1 MAAVQASGG
10 ARVKLHEVE
19 SEPQNRFFRIG
30 SVWTSTLNPEPLN
43 IEPLNG

>member
-19 SEPQNRFFRIG
+19 SEPQNIEYRISKDG
-30 SVWTSTLNPEPLN
+30 IASLILF
-43 IEPLNG
+43 LK